1 MSFGPMILIGTFHAY
16 AYMKRGISRIPITEI
31 PVFGPFASTCG
42 CSRSNES
49 AISCV
54 WGCEMARVVEPESA
68 KKPYEPP
75 ILTVYGA
82 VHHITKHNRQGHAL
96 DNGGSGS
103 SIFTGLA

>member
-1 MSFGPMILIGTFHAY
+1 
-16 AYMKRGISRIPITEI
+16 
-31 PVFGPFASTCG
+31 
-42 CSRSNES
+42 
-49 AISCV
+49 
-54 WGCEMARVVEPESA
+54 MARVVEPESA